1 MFPAKQKTS
10 SFESK
15 NTLFGYIWNAIL
27 KNYCHIWNRHS
38 RFVKTQSFV
47 CAKIKSLKFGPKKL
61 YLGIFRLKFEKPSVA
76 CDISTLEL
84 VKMQIFQQNKKTLK
98 FWTTNVFFGLKFW
111 DTFGI
116 FQISTRCDFQKL
128 LSYLKLALELYKMQN
143 FVQ

>member
-1 MFPAKQKTS
+1 MFPAKEKTS
-10 SFESK
+10 SFEPN

-27 KNYCHIWNRHS
+27 KNYCHILNRHS

-61 YLGIFRLKFEKPSVA
+61 YLGIFKLKFEKPSVV

-98 FWTTNVFFGLKFW
+98 RQTSFLG
-111 DTFGI
+111 
-116 FQISTRCDFQKL
+116 
-128 LSYLKLALELYKMQN
+128 
-143 FVQ
+143 

>member
-116 FQISTRCDFQKL
+116 FQISPPPTPEFSKTQSFLQK
-128 LSYLKLALELYKMQN
+128 
-143 FVQ
+143 

>member
-116 FQISTRCDFQKL
+116 FQISPPPPPPPEFSKTQSFLQK
-128 LSYLKLALELYKMQN
+128 
-143 FVQ
+143 